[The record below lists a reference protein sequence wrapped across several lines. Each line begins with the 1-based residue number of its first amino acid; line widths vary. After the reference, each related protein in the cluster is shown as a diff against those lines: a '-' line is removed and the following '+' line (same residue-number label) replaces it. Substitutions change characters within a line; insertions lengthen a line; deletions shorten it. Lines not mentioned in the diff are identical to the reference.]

1 MDRTVLDRYVADG
14 LVRRQD
20 HPTLPLSIFNYAE
33 RVQYERLWDDVTRQ
47 CRGLV
52 MHEHEVVARPFCKF
66 FNDTEHAPDEIPWH
80 LPCEITE
87 KMDGSLLI
95 VFEFDREWWT
105 ATRGS
110 FISDQA
116 AEGNMI
122 LAEKYAPLTMLDYR
136 YTYLFEILYPENR
149 IVLDYGDTR
158 DVILLAVIETATGRE
173 LPRSEWPA
181 GFQHVKSLPPTANTS
196 DLRSLIRD
204 DQEGY
209 VVRFANG
216 FRMKV
221 KGARYLELHKVY
233 SGISSRLVWEN
244 LSQSK
249 PFDELLAI
257 IPDEFAD
264 WVRQEKANQL
274 AQFDALNARLE
285 EAHIE
290 ATRLGTR
297 KDQALMLRDRYS
309 DISGAAFAALDGKPT
324 AHILW
329 KHVYPEFRRPQ
340 KVSDMIVG

>member
-1 MDRTVLDRYVADG
+1 MDRTTLDKYVADG
-14 LVRRQD
+14 LVREQK

-52 MHEHEVVARPFCKF
+52 MHGDRVVARPFAKF
-66 FNDTEHAPDEIPWH
+66 FNDTEHAEGEIPWH

-95 VFEFDREWWT
+95 YFNFQGQWVT

-116 AEGNMI
+116 REGRDIIEEHYGFVNCD
-122 LAEKYAPLTMLDYR
+122 PLV
-136 YTYLFEILYPENR
+136 TYLFEVIYPGNR
-149 IVLDYGDTR
+149 IVLDYGSTR
-158 DVILLAVIETATGRE
+158 DVVLLAMIHTTSGLES
-173 LPRSEWPA
+173 PRCEWPDSLR
-181 GFQHVKSLPPTANTS
+181 HVKALPPDAPIES
-196 DLRSLIRD
+196 LRQIIRD

-209 VVRFANG
+209 VVRFNGG

-244 LSQSK
+244 LSQCK

-264 WVRQEKANQL
+264 WVRQEKRDQL
-274 AQFDALNARLE
+274 ASFDALNARLE
-285 EAHIE
+285 EAYI
-290 ATRLGTR
+290 AAKRLSTR
-297 KDQALMLRDRYS
+297 KDQALMICDQYA
-309 DISGAAFAALDGKPT
+309 DIRGAVFAALDNKPT
-324 AHILW
+324 WPIVW
-329 KHVYPEFRRPQ
+329 KQIYPEFRRPS
-340 KVSDMIVG
+340 KVSDMLAT